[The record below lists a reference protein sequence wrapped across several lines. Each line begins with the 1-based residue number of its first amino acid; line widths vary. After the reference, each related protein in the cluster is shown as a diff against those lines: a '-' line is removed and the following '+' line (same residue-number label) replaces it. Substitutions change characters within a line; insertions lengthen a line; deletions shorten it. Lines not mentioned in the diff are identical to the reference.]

1 MAKAKGGARRK
12 TTGRR
17 SKAPRTSKRAW
28 PWLALTVLTAG
39 GLYAY
44 EHRTDWLP
52 QTPSQIVAFKKQA
65 EQRKETS
72 PEKTASIS
80 RKTVVEE
87 RALPQAS
94 RAGTKTQKDVAAIP
108 VPQERKLD
116 EPLAG
121 EGYKAHFAYCGT
133 TGLKNCVVDGATF
146 WHRGMKIRLA
156 GIDAPGM
163 HQAGCDDERRRGFA
177 AAVKLKEFL
186 NAGPFDLAP
195 AGGEVGEGKGDRF
208 RVLTRGGKSLADELL
223 SLGLARPKSGARAK
237 PWC

>member
-1 MAKAKGGARRK
+1 MAKAKGGVRRK
-12 TTGRR
+12 TTNRR
-17 SKAPRTSKRAW
+17 SKAPRTPKRTW

-65 EQRKETS
+65 EQRNETS

-80 RKTVVEE
+80 RKTVAEE
-87 RALPQAS
+87 RVAQPIRSA
-94 RAGTKTQKDVAAIP
+94 TKTRTDVAAIP
-108 VPQERKLD
+108 IPQERKLD
-116 EPLAG
+116 QSLVG

-163 HQAGCDDERRRGFA
+163 HKAGCDDERRRGFA

-186 NAGPFDLAP
+186 NAGPFNLTS
-195 AGGEVGEGKGDRF
+195 AGVADGSQGGKV
-208 RVLTRGGKSLADELL
+208 RVVTRGGKSLADELL
-223 SLGLARPKSGARAK
+223 SLGLVRQKSGGQAK